1 MLLVLVLI
9 IVFSIPAVQTVVAK
23 KVTNSLNEK
32 YGTDIQIDRLGLN
45 WKGEVDIR
53 GVFIRDHHQDTLI
66 FSKEIQTS
74 LLSVKRLV
82 DGNLDFGFIDLT
94 EAKLYITTYKD
105 EIDDNL
111 YVFTE
116 KFETGAPPSEEPF
129 FLNASEVS
137 LENTIVRIRD
147 ENLDVP
153 QIINFGNIYLEA
165 DNFSVVD
172 SDVNAKVHSLTLDAE
187 RGFSVQKLEADFSYT
202 LSAITFN
209 DLRLETYDS
218 FINGDLILN
227 YGESGLSDFNN
238 SVIIDADFVDSN
250 ISTND
255 LNAFYNEFGENI
267 NISMEGSIDG
277 TLNDFKFTNGRLSFG
292 NTRLRGDYSF
302 KNLLDDDL
310 SHIIGG
316 KDHIITTNYFDLR
329 RLMPSILGQ
338 ELPQELKYF
347 GNFSVIGDSELNDD
361 FLVTN
366 SNILSD
372 LGDAKLDMEMGNIHD
387 FSNAFYSGDV
397 IFNDFN
403 LGKLTNSISFGKVN
417 ANVNIDGRG
426 FTAKTI
432 NTKIKGTI
440 ESFDFE
446 NYVYRDIAVSGNLK
460 DPIFNGR
467 LTIDDPNIKL
477 DFNGLVDISKEF
489 NQYDFEADIEYAELN
504 KLNLFKRDSVS
515 IFAGRIVM
523 DMQGTNVNDAAGT
536 IEFLQTFYQTETD
549 DFYFDDFLIA
559 SSFKE
564 DIRTIEIRSPDIING
579 KISGKFL
586 VEDIP
591 NLFHNSVG
599 SIYANYIPNEV
610 TIGQYIDYEFKIYNK
625 IVDVFVP
632 QLQLGENTRVK
643 GSVYSDESKFKL
655 DFRSPELLLYDNYLS
670 RVNIQLDNDN
680 PLYNAYI
687 AVDSLY
693 TGVYDI
699 TDINLINKTLNDT
712 LYIQSNFK
720 GGKRKNDL
728 FDLALYHTINPNGKS
743 VVGIKKSKI
752 TYKDN
757 DWYLNRSNDS
767 RNKIT
772 FDNNFKDITLDSL
785 TLRHKNELIQMAGF
799 LRDTSLIDV
808 KMQFR
813 DVDIGK
819 LIPDVDSL
827 DLAGN
832 INGNL
837 NFLKRGKSFYPN
849 SEIVVDN
856 ITMND
861 FNFGDLLLNIRGNTD
876 LTQYTIASSLTN
888 DSVDSFK
895 AVGGLNV
902 SGDQPTL
909 DLDVDFSD
917 FNLEAFSPF
926 GGDVITNMRGSVTGN
941 ASITGVY
948 DAPDIDGN
956 LILNRTGM
964 SIPYLNVDVDIDDNS
979 LVQIKKDLFLL
990 PRTGITDT
998 KYNTDA
1004 TLEGSFTHSNFGNWG
1019 MSLDM
1024 ETDRFLVL
1032 DTPPDEEALYY
1043 GTAFISGE
1051 SSIKGPIDELVID
1064 VVATTEEGTKFK
1076 IPISDAA
1083 SISDDSF
1090 IRFISP
1096 EEKQARISGETIVP
1110 EEVKGL
1116 SLNFELDINESAEIE
1131 VLVDQ
1136 QNNSTL
1142 KGKGFGNLLLEINTN
1157 GKFNMWGD
1165 FLVTEGIYDF
1175 RYGGIVDKTID
1186 VVPGGNITWDGNPT
1200 RARLDLTAKYVTEA
1214 NPAVLLD
1221 NPSFNRKIPVEVLV
1235 SLSEEILQPELDFQ
1249 INFPRVS
1256 SAVKSEL
1263 EYKLQDKQQRQT
1275 QALFLVSTGAFQGD
1289 VNVGGQNALS
1299 STITER
1305 VNKLVKDIF
1314 ASDDK
1319 KFSVLPSITTNS
1331 NSTNQETEYQLGV
1344 ELSTQISE
1352 RILINGKVGVP
1363 VGGANESTVAGDIE
1377 VQWLV
1382 NDDGSLRINFFNRQ
1396 ADLQFIGED
1405 QIFEQ
1410 GAGVSYS
1417 VDFDTF
1423 KELMQKLFNKK
1434 LTLEPE
1440 EELPVVPDDNSPVNF
1455 VSPDSE
1461 EKN

>member
-1 MLLVLVLI
+1 MVI
-9 IVFSIPAVQTVVAK
+9 FFSIPAVQTVVAR
-23 KVTNSLNEK
+23 KVTDRLNET
-32 YGTDIQIDRLGLN
+32 YGTDIQIERLGLN
-45 WKGEVDIR
+45 WKGEVDLR

-66 FSKEIQTS
+66 YSKEIQTS
-74 LLSVKRLV
+74 ILSVKRLTEG
-82 DGNLDFGFIDLT
+82 DLDFGFVDLSG
-94 EAKLYITTYKD
+94 AKLYITTY
-105 EIDDNL
+105 EGEEDDNL
-111 YVFTE
+111 YIFTE
-116 KFETGAPPSEEPF
+116 KFETGEPPSGEPF
-129 FLNASEVS
+129 LLNSDEVN
-137 LENTIVRIRD
+137 LEDTVVRIRD
-147 ENLDVP
+147 ENLQAP
-153 QIINFGNIYLEA
+153 EAINFSNIYLSA
-165 DNFSVVD
+165 DDFSIVGPD
-172 SDVNAKVHSLTLDAE
+172 ITAKVHSLTLDAA
-187 RGFSVQKLEADFSYT
+187 RGFSVQKLEADFAYT
-202 LSAITFN
+202 LSAITFK

-218 FINGDLILN
+218 FINGDLVLN
-227 YGESGLSDFNN
+227 YDEEKGMADFNN
-238 SVIIDADFVDSN
+238 SVVIDADFVDSN

-255 LNAFYNEFGENI
+255 LNAFYNEFGRDI
-267 NISMEGSIDG
+267 NISLEGAIDG
-277 TLNDFKFTNGRLSFG
+277 TLNDFLFSNGSLSFG
-292 NTRLRGDYSF
+292 NTRLLGDYSF
-302 KNLLDDDL
+302 KHLLDDDETY
-310 SHIIGG
+310 IISG
-316 KDHIITTNYFDLR
+316 KDHVITTNYFDLR
-329 RLMPSILGQ
+329 RLMPSVLGEQ
-338 ELPQELKYF
+338 LPQELKYF
-347 GNFSVIGDSELNDD
+347 GSFSVIGDTQLDDD
-361 FLVTN
+361 FLITN

-387 FSNAFYSGDV
+387 FSNAFYNGDV
-397 IFNDFN
+397 IFSDFN

-426 FTAKTI
+426 FTAKTV
-432 NTKIKGTI
+432 NTKITGNI
-440 ESFDFE
+440 ASFDFE
-446 NYVYRDIAVSGNLK
+446 NYVYKDIAVSGNLK
-460 DPIFNGR
+460 DPIFNGK
-467 LTIDDPNIKL
+467 LSIDDPNVKL
-477 DFNGLVDISKEF
+477 NFNGLVDISKEF

-504 KLNLFKRDSVS
+504 KLNLFKRDSISV
-515 IFAGRIVM
+515 FAGRIVM
-523 DMQGTNVNDAAGT
+523 DMQGTTVNDAVGN
-536 IEFLQTFYQTETD
+536 IEFLQTFYQTEKD
-549 DFYFDDFLIA
+549 DFYFDDFLIT
-559 SSFKE
+559 SSFEK
-564 DIRTIEIRSPDIING
+564 DIRTIEIRSPDIVNG

-610 TIGQYIDYEFKIYNK
+610 TTGQFIDYEFRVYNK

-655 DFRSPELLLYDNYLS
+655 DFRSPEMLVYDNYLGK
-670 RVNIQLDNDN
+670 VNVQLDNDN
-680 PLYNAYI
+680 PLYNAFI
-687 AVDSLY
+687 SVDSLY
-693 TGVYDI
+693 TGAYNL

-720 GGKRKNDL
+720 GGKRKADL

-757 DWYLNRSNDS
+757 DWYLNRNNDS

-772 FDNNFKDITLDSL
+772 FDNNFKDINLDSL

-799 LRDTSLIDV
+799 VQDTSLIDM
-808 KMQFR
+808 KLQFR

-819 LIPDVDSL
+819 LLPEIDSL

-832 INGNL
+832 INGKM
-837 NFLKRGKSFYPN
+837 NFLKRGKAFYPN
-849 SEIVVDN
+849 SEVVVDN
-856 ITMND
+856 VTVNEV
-861 FNFGDLLLNIRGNTD
+861 NYGDLYVDIKGNSD
-876 LTQYTIASSLTN
+876 LTKYTFASNLQN
-888 DSVDSFK
+888 DNVDSFK
-895 AVGGLNV
+895 AHGLLSVEGKDPTVDLNV
-902 SGDQPTL
+902 
-909 DLDVDFSD
+909 DFTN
-917 FNLEAFSPF
+917 FNLAAFSPF
-926 GGDVITNMRGSVTGN
+926 GGDVISNIRGNVTGK
-941 ASITGVY
+941 AQVTGL
-948 DAPDIDGN
+948 AREPEINGN
-956 LILNRTGM
+956 LALNNAGLT
-964 SIPYLNVDVDIDDNS
+964 IPYLNVDVDLDDNT
-979 LVQIKKDLFLL
+979 LVQVEKELFLL
-990 PRTGITDT
+990 PKTGITDT
-998 KYNTDA
+998 KYNTYA
-1004 TLEGSFTHSNFGNWG
+1004 TLEGFFAHNNFDNWG
-1019 MSLDM
+1019 MSLEMD
-1024 ETDRFLVL
+1024 TGRFLVL
-1032 DTPPDEEALYY
+1032 DTPPDDEALYY

-1051 SSIKGPIDELVID
+1051 SKIQGPMDELVID

-1096 EEKQARISGETIVP
+1096 EEKQALISGEVIIP

-1116 SLNFELDINESAEIE
+1116 SLNFELDINENAEIE

-1136 QNNSTL
+1136 QNNSNL
-1142 KGKGFGNLLLEINTN
+1142 NGKGFGNMLLEINTN

-1165 FLVTEGIYDF
+1165 FLVTQGTYDF

-1186 VVPGGNITWDGNPT
+1186 LVPGGSITWDGNPT
-1200 RARLDLTAKYVTEA
+1200 RARLDLTARYETEA

-1235 SLSEEILQPELDFQ
+1235 SLSDEILQPELDFQ

-1256 SAVKSEL
+1256 STVKSEL
-1263 EYKLQDKQQRQT
+1263 EYKLQDKEQRQT

-1289 VNVGGQNALS
+1289 LNIGGQNAFS
-1299 STITER
+1299 STLTER

-1314 ASDDK
+1314 ADSDK
-1319 KFSVLPSITTNS
+1319 KFIVLPSI
-1331 NSTNQETEYQLGV
+1331 STNPNSVSQQTEYQVGV
-1344 ELSTQISE
+1344 DFSTNISE

-1423 KELMQKLFNKK
+1423 KELMQKLFNKEMTK
-1434 LTLEPE
+1434 EKK
-1440 EELPVVPDDNSPVNF
+1440 EELEVESDDNYPVNF
-1455 VSPDSE
+1455 IAPDSKE
-1461 EKN
+1461 EN

>member
-948 DAPDIDGN
+948 NAPDIDGN

-1019 MSLDM
+1019 MTLDM

-1289 VNVGGQNALS
+1289 VNVGGQNAIS

-1434 LTLEPE
+1434 LTLDPE